1 MNTTSMIILLADN
14 DPDFLETRTEFLER
28 EGYRI
33 MTAGSP
39 SEAERLLGD
48 ARLHLAILDV
58 RLKNDDDDKD
68 ISGLGIA
75 LNQAYRN
82 VPKIILTGFGGVQVA
97 RSVLKPS
104 GRFTPAINYIEKAE
118 GPEALIQAVREAFA
132 EHVKINWDLHIDWK
146 ARDAFALVNLIE
158 PELERERLLNRAEE
172 LEDLFRRLFYEKEHI
187 RIERLLW
194 QHNGRVALVVFAFKE
209 GAKPE
214 SFVVVCGQNAIVNE
228 EAQNFD
234 EFAPKAPG
242 DTGVALGEKM
252 RAETTHF
259 AANAYTLAGNDLEN
273 VQTLAELYRGGPEK
287 VFNATLGVLY
297 QETLKAW
304 HQEKLVRQGGG
315 ILESLYRQRS
325 QLTDNQERFEERL
338 KAIEIQIPT
347 LETKIERTGETLTTH
362 FKSQSFTYPNPT
374 SLLSQTVG
382 AEQSELLITVPG
394 MLSGDNILTDAT
406 GHAWLTDFA
415 EAGLAPLLWNYVTL
429 EAAIRFDW
437 VETKELQ
444 RRHEL
449 EHCLIFSDFARLDM
463 SDLEPAVRKPARA
476 IQVVR
481 KLAARTVGRE
491 EMAYHLGIFF
501 HAGRR
506 LADFNPAYPLT
517 STELARLAHV
527 LFSMAMIAKK
537 IGEDKDETFGSAS
550 AQADELRILDETARK
565 ILVGSREVVLARQP
579 FALFHYL
586 FLNANRVCAKDEL
599 VKSVLKNEYKEYYLH
614 TLIGRIRKDIENDPD
629 KPRFL
634 ITEPSVGYRLIPK
647 PE

>member
-1 MNTTSMIILLADN
+1 MNRILFVDN
-14 DPDFLETRTEFLER
+14 DPDFLDTRAEFVER
-28 EGYRI
+28 AGYKVI
-33 MTAGSP
+33 KANSLV
-39 SEAERLLGD
+39 EAER
-48 ARLHLAILDV
+48 RLREEWIPLAILDV
-58 RLKNDDDDKD
+58 RIEDDDDEKD
-68 ISGLGIA
+68 ISGFILA
-75 LNQAYRN
+75 KQEFHRA
-82 VPKIILTGFGGVQVA
+82 VHKIILTNFPDYIHQALDGISPIIEFLGKQDGPD
-97 RSVLKPS
+97 VLI
-104 GRFTPAINYIEKAE
+104 AAIEKAF
-118 GPEALIQAVREAFA
+118 AKRVRINRGITFVWRACDQFGL
-132 EHVKINWDLHIDWK
+132 VK
-146 ARDAFALVNLIE
+146 LIE
-158 PELERERLLNRAEE
+158 PDLEGERLLNCAEE

-187 RIERLLW
+187 RLDRLLW
-194 QHNGRVALVVFAFKE
+194 QDNKRVALVVFAFKE

-228 EAQNFD
+228 EAQRFD

-242 DTGVALGEKM
+242 DTGTTLNEKM

-273 VQTLAELYRGGPEK
+273 VQTLEELYRGSPEK
-287 VFNATLGVLY
+287 AFNTALSVLY

-304 HQEKLVRQGGG
+304 HQEKPVHQKGG
-315 ILESLYRQRS
+315 ILESLYRQRL
-325 QLTDNQERFEERL
+325 QLTDNQEYFEERL
-338 KAIEIQIPT
+338 KVIETQIPT
-347 LETKIERTGETLTTH
+347 LATKIERTRETLSIH
-362 FKSQSFTYPNPT
+362 FKSQSCTYPNPT
-374 SLLSQTVG
+374 PLLSQTVG
-382 AEQSELLITVPG
+382 AERSALLITVPG

-449 EHCLIFSDFARLDM
+449 EHCLVFSDFVRLDM
-463 SDLEPAVRKPARA
+463 SELEPVVRKPARA
-476 IQVVR
+476 IQVIR

-491 EMAYHLGIFF
+491 EMAYHFGIFF
-501 HAGRR
+501 HAARR
-506 LADFNPAYPLT
+506 LAYFNPAYPLT

-527 LFSMAMIAKK
+527 LFSVAMLAKK
-537 IGEDKDETFGSAS
+537 IGEDKDDVPGSIS
-550 AQADELRILDETARK
+550 SQADELHILDEIARK
-565 ILVGSREVVLARQP
+565 ILVGNREVVLARQP

-586 FLNANRVCAKDEL
+586 FLNANRVCTKEEL

-614 TLIGRIRKDIENDPD
+614 TLIGRIRKDIENNPD